1 QLVPPAV
8 EHNEHADENEYGEIE
23 PVVTKLTTLN
33 QNFADEMKK
42 AGEQCE
48 AIELG
53 SHPIEQ
59 KPYYSYLFPMT
70 PRLLTNR
77 GLVRV
82 TGRNIEFIQV
92 LQRI

>member
-1 QLVPPAV
+1 M